1 MHRRMEAS
9 VTCVFENMA
18 IFRSGLVNP
27 VSMFEVAGTAKTRGL
42 YRKIQR
48 GRSNAGSIYA
58 ESPSQARLLLPSLPS
73 RSRCCPRA
81 DYGSVP
87 QARWASA
94 RSEEHTSE
102 LQSP

>member
-42 YRKIQR
+42 
-48 GRSNAGSIYA
+48 
-58 ESPSQARLLLPSLPS
+58 
-73 RSRCCPRA
+73 
-81 DYGSVP
+81 
-87 QARWASA
+87 
-94 RSEEHTSE
+94 
-102 LQSP
+102 